1 MHHRFGLYDAGQTDG
16 TKRRPIFAA
25 GDADELLAAMGA
37 QRARLTLPCARRK
50 ARSLHEPDDG
60 LTQRRICR
68 FAVVGESIGW
78 YAPCLSRTGNENNH
92 PPRVAAVA
100 SGMFPKP
107 RRGAFDIHNARTC
120 GIRRSRP
127 VAALA
132 LMWAQTPMPSV
143 VCRWSMKG
151 SQAPCLHTSRALS

>member
-1 MHHRFGLYDAGQTDG
+1 MPRHASSFRPIRCRPNGWDQAQTNICCGRCRRTARCDG
-16 TKRRPIFAA
+16 T
-25 GDADELLAAMGA
+25 

-107 RRGAFDIHNARTC
+107 RRGAFDIHNYPTT
-120 GIRRSRP
+120 RP

-132 LMWAQTPMPSV
+132 LMWAQTPMPNV

-151 SQAPCLHTSRALS
+151 SQAPRLHTNRALS